1 VFLGY
6 FFAPAKKSLAR
17 LRAKAL
23 HEDNNED
30 QPLKAGFQLSLE

>member
-23 HEDNNED
+23 A
-30 QPLKAGFQLSLE
+30 LKDKSQS